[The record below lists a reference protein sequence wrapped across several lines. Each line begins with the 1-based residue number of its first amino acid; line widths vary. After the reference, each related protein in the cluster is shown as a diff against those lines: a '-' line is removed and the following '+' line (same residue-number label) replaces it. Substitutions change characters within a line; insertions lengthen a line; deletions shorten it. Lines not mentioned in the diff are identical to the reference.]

1 MAQKYRDAY
10 YPGTEALGPN
20 EMRLTA
26 LGTGMPNLRPSQVSP
41 GWFLELGNRDK
52 FFFDMGT
59 GTMRNFA
66 ALNIPYDEANKAFI
80 GHLHSDHCGDF
91 GAWFIGGWVD
101 GRQTTVHV
109 YGPSGENL
117 EMGIKHFIE
126 HQLESY
132 KWDITSRMGHRPVE
146 GKQVEVH
153 EFDWAGKNQ
162 IVYQENGVTVRS
174 FPAWH
179 AIDGSV
185 CYSLEWNG
193 MKFVYGS
200 DNSANDF
207 ILEYAKGADVFV
219 HECFITVEML
229 QKKFGFS
236 LENAVN
242 VGTKIHTSPQACGR
256 IFALTQPRH
265 AIAYHFFN
273 DIETN
278 QAVYNELRKTYDGPL
293 SLAKD
298 LRVWNITPDE
308 VVEREVVYN
317 VDTWPTEA
325 EGAKPPSELTWEPHH
340 PMSDWLAQ
348 ARITWD
354 DVDQF
359 E

>member
-1 MAQKYRDAY
+1 
-10 YPGTEALGPN
+10 
-20 EMRLTA
+20 
-26 LGTGMPNLRPSQVSP
+26 
-41 GWFLELGNRDK
+41 
-52 FFFDMGT
+52 
-59 GTMRNFA
+59 
-66 ALNIPYDEANKAFI
+66 
-80 GHLHSDHCGDF
+80 
-91 GAWFIGGWVD
+91 
-101 GRQTTVHV
+101 
-109 YGPSGENL
+109 
-117 EMGIKHFIE
+117 
-126 HQLESY
+126 
-132 KWDITSRMGHRPVE
+132 MGHRPVE

-317 VDTWPTEA
+317 VDTWPMEA

-348 ARITWD
+348 ARVTWD